1 MRNLTK
7 VIAKHITCLGLGLLG
22 AYSFAVCQDCLCLTN
37 VLAFASVTYP
47 GALTLRYI
55 CLHQQKK

>member
-1 MRNLTK
+1 MRNFTK

-22 AYSFAVCQDCLCLTN
+22 AYSFAVCQDCLCFTN
-37 VLAFASVTYP
+37 VLAFTSATYP